1 MQAWR
6 STRELFLFST
16 LIDKSPLTS
25 NISQL
30 LKRKEKSG
38 LPYPHNRTFWFLV
51 NTIYIIKL
59 IKKATESTQPV
70 WELYVHRETTSF
82 WLQLFQC
89 IANTIHWNNCN
100 QNEVVSLLYII
111 YIIYIFVYY
120 YLRNVPSYSV
130 LVVRAK

>member
-38 LPYPHNRTFWFLV
+38 LPYPHNQTFWFLV
-51 NTIYIIKL
+51 NIHIYIYIWCIVLNLCSVKR
-59 IKKATESTQPV
+59 K
-70 WELYVHRETTSF
+70 
-82 WLQLFQC
+82 FQC
-89 IANTIHWNNCN
+89 PISQPRKNDFHLTFWGWSNWPPIMLHTNF
-100 QNEVVSLLYII
+100 QVSSSPGTCFSKIQIWPKSAVNPIL
-111 YIIYIFVYY
+111 
-120 YLRNVPSYSV
+120 NV
-130 LVVRAK
+130 L